1 VNKTR
6 HFKDIEIGASPRG
19 SLAIMAAAKA
29 IAVIKGRDFVTPDD
43 IQYVVDPVLAH
54 RITIA
59 PEREMEGN
67 RVKLNIYK
75 STYLTNRFFT
85 ALIVVIIMYVIGHS
99 VWFYQCFFVY
109 TSWTNTAAIQFCK

>member
-59 PEREMEGN
+59 PEREMEGVSPSKIIN
-67 RVKLNIYK
+67 
-75 STYLTNRFFT
+75 
-85 ALIVVIIMYVIGHS
+85 ALMRS
-99 VWFYQCFFVY
+99 VEVPR
-109 TSWTNTAAIQFCK
+109 